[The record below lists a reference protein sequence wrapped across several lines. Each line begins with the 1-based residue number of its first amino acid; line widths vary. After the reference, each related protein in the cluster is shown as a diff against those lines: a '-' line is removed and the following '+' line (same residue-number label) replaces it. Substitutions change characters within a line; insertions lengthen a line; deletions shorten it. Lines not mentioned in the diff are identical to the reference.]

1 MQLSVRVQNA
11 VRFCTILHD
20 LVQLFITHTVFCTM
34 RYDFC
39 TSLHDLIRSCTMQ
52 YCVVRICCANLND
65 SARLEGAWGGNWN
78 LWQVLVGIYSPI
90 CGRTLLYLSKTYLGR
105 SWKVPK
111 GCQNGTKIQP
121 KRYQNGSDKGPYGVH
136 GCQNA
141 SRGVQEL
148 QISKNLR
155 FSYVF
160 GRFRAPRKKPVLA
173 WEREARF
180 ILEKCK
186 GMHKHV

>member
-1 MQLSVRVQNA
+1 MPPPPTPQIPEFQIPKGNAAESQSGLLDGGADSRVP
-11 VRFCTILHD
+11 
-20 LVQLFITHTVFCTM
+20 VFCTM

-52 YCVVRICCANLND
+52 YCVVRICCATLND

-121 KRYQNGSDKGPYGVH
+121 KRCQNGSDKGPYGVH

-148 QISKNLR
+148 QISNNLK
-155 FSYVF
+155 FS
-160 GRFRAPRKKPVLA
+160 
-173 WEREARF
+173 
-180 ILEKCK
+180 
-186 GMHKHV
+186 

>member
-1 MQLSVRVQNA
+1 MQHDVI
-11 VRFCTILHD
+11 RFCTILYNSLCD
-20 LVQLFITHTVFCTM
+20 CRMQYDSARFFMTLYDSSLFCRM

-52 YCVVRICCANLND
+52 YCVVRICCATLND

-121 KRYQNGSDKGPYGVH
+121 KRCQNVSDKGPYGVH

-148 QISKNLR
+148 QILKNLR
-155 FSYVF
+155 FS
-160 GRFRAPRKKPVLA
+160 
-173 WEREARF
+173 
-180 ILEKCK
+180 
-186 GMHKHV
+186 